1 MSLRPKGAMKR
12 KPRRIKSMDLDHDMM
27 LRMFLLNLKGSI
39 ADSTRSFTLK
49 SPKKT
54 YIAKVRL
61 TKLNVGPEKMT

>member
-12 KPRRIKSMDLDHDMM
+12 QPRRIQSMDLDHDM
-27 LRMFLLNLKGSI
+27 MFLLNLKGSI
-39 ADSTRSFTLK
+39 ADPTRSFTLK